1 MISDWPVGCWN
12 FHIHC
17 RPIASTTMAS
27 GGGFFDWMNSRAP
40 QTKKISVSRN
50 GISIQLISMRF
61 ERMPEGLRSASEP
74 SR

>member
-1 MISDWPVGCWN
+1 
-12 FHIHC
+12 
-17 RPIASTTMAS
+17 MAS

>member
-1 MISDWPVGCWN
+1 MGCWN

-17 RPIASTTMAS
+17 RPIASITIAS
-27 GGGFFDWMNSRAP
+27 GGGFFDMTKSRAP

-50 GISIQLISMRF
+50 GISIQLISIRF
-61 ERMPEGLRSASEP
+61 ERMPLVSRFASCP